1 MHDFA
6 LFMRRFAFYV
16 NICKAFN
23 FRVAKR
29 LKCLPSVARLRSIH
43 THTHRGERRR
53 EKTGKL
59 KQSKTKSTLRIIG
72 NNSQRG
78 ETEIERRRQAQAM
91 QSREMVDGEGGGR
104 RGGSALISRIRITG
118 AKVIP
123 TII

>member
-43 THTHRGERRR
+43 TGARRR

-78 ETEIERRRQAQAM
+78 ETEAGAGAEVEAGVGNAEKRKRR
-91 QSREMVDGEGGGR
+91 EGKG
-104 RGGSALISRIRITG
+104 ALH
-118 AKVIP
+118 
-123 TII
+123 

>member
-43 THTHRGERRR
+43 KGARRR

-78 ETEIERRRQAQAM
+78 EAEAVARAEAGVGNAEKGKRER
-91 QSREMVDGEGGGR
+91 
-104 RGGSALISRIRITG
+104 GSALISRIRITG